1 MSIYL
6 ADQGYLSNELKKK
19 LEKEGIWFWTPSRK
33 MKEKKQENSKFL
45 KKKRKYIETVFSKLV
60 NLFDIEKNKSTIYF
74 RISIKIGTMFI
85 SLYNKK

>member
-1 MSIYL
+1 
-6 ADQGYLSNELKKK
+6 
-19 LEKEGIWFWTPSRK
+19 